1 MTPDVSVVV
10 PTWNRAHLLAA
21 SLASLLGQDG
31 PSFEVVVVD
40 DGSTDDTV
48 ARVEALGDP
57 RVRLLARPHAGIAAS
72 RNAGVAAA
80 AGTFVAFHD
89 SDDEALPGRLR
100 VPVAHLRAHPEV
112 DFVVQNGRLLPPDDD
127 PRAAERPWVAPDVAV
142 RLAARPLG
150 WEDVFRWSL
159 GQLQGMTFTR
169 RALAAVGPFDERLTI
184 LDDLD
189 LVLRVAVRFR
199 GAFLDVPAFAYRRHA
214 AGVARDRTR
223 VREEAIAVADKLARE
238 HPAAIAAL
246 GPGVFVRRQAR
257 RWARLAEDRA
267 RAGDAVGARAA
278 LAAARALRPAHL
290 GYRLRAL
297 WLVLGGPRAKRG
309 VRRS

>member
-1 MTPDVSVVV
+1 MTPEVSVVV
-10 PTWNRAHLLAA
+10 PTWNRAHLLGA
-21 SLASLLGQDG
+21 SLASLLAQDG
-31 PSFEVVVVD
+31 PAFEVVVVD

-48 ARVEALGDP
+48 ARVRALGDP
-57 RVRLLARPHAGIAAS
+57 RVRLVVRPHEGIAAA

-80 AGTFVAFHD
+80 AAPYVAFHD
-89 SDDEALPGRLR
+89 SDDAALPGRLR
-100 VPVAHLRAHPEV
+100 VPVAHLRAHPDV
-112 DFVVQNGRLLPPDDD
+112 DFVLQNGRLLPPDDD
-127 PRAAERPWVAPDVAV
+127 PRAGERPWIAPDVAA

-150 WEDVFRWSL
+150 WAEVFRWNL
-159 GQLQGMTFTR
+159 GQLQGACFTR
-169 RALAAVGPFDERLTI
+169 RALDAAGPFDTWLAI

-223 VREEAIAVADKLARE
+223 VREEAIAVAEKLARE
-238 HPAAIAAL
+238 HPGAVASL
-246 GPGVFVRRQAR
+246 GPGVFARRQAR
-257 RWARLAEDRA
+257 RWARLAADRA
-267 RAGDAVGARAA
+267 RAGDAAGARAA

-297 WLVLGGPRAKRG
+297 WLALR
-309 VRRS
+309 